1 MATLYLSCQSLFY
14 QSLNLRNRSSLKKV
28 KTVKTLKTTSINFVP
43 RSIEFSNNGILDSL
57 TGAPAPKIFFDNL
70 TREISQSRRNS
81 QPIAIVTI
89 KLSSED
95 TENEIKSK
103 RKIAK
108 KLSATQ
114 IAQKNLEFEK
124 LLSLLSNNIKIN
136 MRGSD
141 FYSRIAENGFWL
153 CLQGDLLQGISTARR
168 FEKVISEKFLTL
180 SGKTNLEFSASEWIR
195 DQDVNQWIAEIDR
208 QYFTN

>member
-1 MATLYLSCQSLFY
+1 VKTV
-14 QSLNLRNRSSLKKV
+14 KKV
-28 KTVKTLKTTSINFVP
+28 KTVKTVKTTSIGFVP
-43 RSIEFSNNGILDSL
+43 RPIEFSNNGILDSL

-89 KLSSED
+89 KLSSENFES
-95 TENEIKSK
+95 ENEIKSN
-103 RKIAK
+103 RKKAK
-108 KLSATQ
+108 KLSNTQ
-114 IAQKNLEFEK
+114 IAQRDLEFEK
-124 LLSLLSNNIKIN
+124 LLALLSNNIKTN

-153 CLQGDLLQGISTARR
+153 CLQGDLVQGNSTARR
-168 FEKVISEKFLTL
+168 FEKVISEKFIKS
-180 SGKTNLEFSASEWIR
+180 SGKANLEFSASEWIR